1 MIKKLNLFV
10 GLMALFML
18 ISCGRNRDTTK
29 PDNTD
34 NTTGLKYSET
44 LIKYHNAEET
54 ITNVVNVNDNS
65 SVKAKKQLSNHS
77 SSIRYYNE
85 TTDFDENL
93 TGNFLYGETDFNEAF
108 IKMTIEPLSE
118 AFGTL
123 ESLIQKGHSS
133 LDIFN
138 KYCFEEG
145 KNYPIRITTFDDNED
160 LLMIDY
166 WNNYHM
172 VMSGEEGNKYCMS
185 FHLYDEQVSINY
197 DTPTKSL
204 TYWQSSKKWY
214 EEIDDLINSPVF
226 GYYGFSNEPLKIIK
240 NTYIAD
246 GEILP
251 VAVYYDENNPNHLVL
266 PSLDGGYLSK
276 DRIAQKFMT
285 IYYDYQCLNSAPVFN
300 FNIDNGVLLGSDYDG
315 QLSFLSLPDG
325 INSISLL
332 TNQTLYSKVEAIEI
346 PNTCENI
353 SIDALNTISDFI
365 FVRGE
370 NKLDSLEKQIA
381 DQNLNIKVLYA
392 SEYMDCYGILVP
404 SAPHQPTEEA
414 VVETP
419 NEEVI

>member
-145 KNYPIRITTFDDNED
+145 KNYP
-160 LLMIDY
+160 
-166 WNNYHM
+166 
-172 VMSGEEGNKYCMS
+172 
-185 FHLYDEQVSINY
+185 
-197 DTPTKSL
+197 
-204 TYWQSSKKWY
+204 
-214 EEIDDLINSPVF
+214 
-226 GYYGFSNEPLKIIK
+226 
-240 NTYIAD
+240 
-246 GEILP
+246 
-251 VAVYYDENNPNHLVL
+251 
-266 PSLDGGYLSK
+266 
-276 DRIAQKFMT
+276 
-285 IYYDYQCLNSAPVFN
+285 
-300 FNIDNGVLLGSDYDG
+300 
-315 QLSFLSLPDG
+315 
-325 INSISLL
+325 
-332 TNQTLYSKVEAIEI
+332 
-346 PNTCENI
+346 
-353 SIDALNTISDFI
+353 
-365 FVRGE
+365 
-370 NKLDSLEKQIA
+370 
-381 DQNLNIKVLYA
+381 
-392 SEYMDCYGILVP
+392 
-404 SAPHQPTEEA
+404 
-414 VVETP
+414 
-419 NEEVI
+419 